1 MPQLVP
7 STAREPER
15 ISVVVYT
22 KDESCAPDAEAALA
36 FSPDIRLLS
45 RAHGPQADI
54 LLVVAGAVNEELI
67 DFLNEM
73 AVAAVN
79 PAQRV
84 VLVTGMIPA
93 RHLFRAFE
101 AGVVSVLPRR
111 DVTDTT
117 VARVVRASSRQ
128 AAAVLPEQLCRQLVD
143 EVRLLMGT
151 FQRQGLAPGGLTFR
165 EVEVLRMLAAGE
177 DTAEIARR
185 MNYAERT
192 IKKVIHDLM
201 ARLNLRNRTHAVS
214 YAMRMGAF

>member
-1 MPQLVP
+1 M
-7 STAREPER
+7 
-15 ISVVVYT
+15 VYS
-22 KDESCAPDAEAALA
+22 KDESCESDVRAALA
-36 FSPDIRLLS
+36 FSSDVRPLS

-54 LLVVAGAVNEELI
+54 LLVVADVVDEELI

-73 AVAAVN
+73 ADAAVN
-79 PAQRV
+79 PTQRV
-84 VLVTGMIPA
+84 VLVTRMIPA
-93 RHLFRAFE
+93 RHLLRAFE

-111 DVTDTT
+111 DLTDTT
-117 VARVVRASSRQ
+117 VARVVRASSQ
-128 AAAVLPEQLCRQLVD
+128 QAAVLPEQLCRHLVD

-151 FQRQGLAPGGLTFR
+151 FQCQGLAPGGLTPR
-165 EVEVLRMLAAGE
+165 EVEVLRLLAAGE